1 MAADRGGEVA
11 GMMAREVSDHQNEKK
26 TTIKRSTMV

>member
-1 MAADRGGEVA
+1 MAADGGGKVV
-11 GMMAREVSDHQNEKK
+11 GMMVREVSDHQNEKK